1 MRVRATLVS
10 LLLAASTAP
19 SEAKPVHHCAA
30 DAVKQAEKLL
40 KFHMNNDDRAMVD
53 ADSVKVVGTIAALAG
68 KGRFDVLEVA
78 GSVYKGDY
86 RMRMIYAQLPGD
98 CVLMGQ
104 EILER
109 SDPY

>member
-1 MRVRATLVS
+1 MRLRVILIA

-19 SEAKPVHHCAA
+19 LEAKPVHHCAA
-30 DAVKQAEKLL
+30 NAVKQAEKLL
-40 KFHMNNDDRAMVD
+40 KFHMNNDDRAAVD
-53 ADSVKVVGTIAALAG
+53 ADSVKLIGTVAALAG
-68 KGRFDVLEVA
+68 KGRFDVLEVE

-86 RMRMIYAQLPGD
+86 RMRMIYAQLAGD

-104 EILER
+104 EIFER